1 MLPIRVFGR
10 CSDDSCASP
19 LGTLSRWSRGLD
31 DVFDHAFGWTAGS
44 GFSVDVHQEGD
55 DLIVEADLP
64 GIRKDDLEISVEQN
78 TLTIAAEYKS
88 ESDEKKGD
96 YHLRER
102 RQGRYSRSFRLPKT
116 ADGEHVTAELAH
128 GVLTLRIPTREEAKP
143 RKIEVK

>member
-1 MLPIRVFGR
+1 MLPIRLFNR
-10 CSDDSCASP
+10 CTDPACDGSLSP
-19 LGTLSRWSRGLD
+19 LSGWSRGLD
-31 DVFDHAFGWTAGS
+31 DLFDHAFGWTAGS
-44 GFSVDVHQEGD
+44 GFSVDVRQEGD

-64 GIRKDDLEISVEQN
+64 GIGKDDLEITVEDN